1 MFGKGKY
8 VVNGEEMS
16 QKKFEIWLGKTV
28 DIGMVKKLRNKGYSE
43 AKISEIT
50 GLDQKIVARYLT
62 GGKPEQL

>member
-1 MFGKGKY
+1 MFGKGQY

-16 QKKFEIWLGKTV
+16 QRKFQLWLGKTV
-28 DIGMVKKLRNKGYSE
+28 NIGMVRKLRDKGYSE

-50 GLDQKIVARYLT
+50 GLDQKMVARYLT